1 MTPFLCSRM
10 TLFRDGS
17 MCSELTLFLCLEMT
31 RLPSYRNPRIYGEH
45 PETQREEIARY
56 VTLRFPRF
64 GGPF

>member
-1 MTPFLCSRM
+1 
-10 TLFRDGS
+10 